1 MRGGLFILALV
12 LLGLHII
19 EILTLGMSPA
29 GSLVAN
35 SLQIIASGVATVAA
49 WQAAQRGR
57 GFSRRLWVL
66 LGCGMAIWGAA
77 NTGWMYYE
85 SALHTE
91 PPIGSVIRFLF
102 DAQFFFFAVALFV
115 NQDEDSPRFQVESV
129 LDSIQIGI
137 VFFFIFLGLYL
148 IPAQYLDHSRALA
161 RELTIMLAEDLA
173 VVIVAVIQAARARTK
188 EAQNLYKAFALYL
201 IFYGA
206 CAAGAN
212 YQQFIRPTPT
222 GNWFDLLWT
231 IPLLAAALWAAR
243 WNSTEGERVP
253 ARKRRRTITEM
264 ILSNAT
270 FALAPLIVLLQ
281 IAQLGPGW
289 KVLKFSLLGV
299 SILCF
304 ALQLGLSE
312 FRALKNS
319 EAVRMHALAMDSS
332 VDGMTIVNAQGVHVY
347 ANSAFAKMMGHD
359 SSEAMIGKQWQEVT
373 HSLDRDRLVP
383 EIREGLQKD
392 GRWFGPVSMVHKDG
406 SMFSAEMAVTL
417 LPDGSTVCVSRDVTD
432 KKSAELARAEAE
444 TKYKMIIERVAAIS
458 YIAELGVDGI
468 WHFVSPQ
475 VEDILGYTPE
485 EWLAHSRDW
494 IKCVPQEDHAV
505 IWAAEEASLRDEQF
519 QAEYRIIR
527 KDGKVVWV
535 SDTAVVV
542 TAGND
547 RHPMMEGIIV
557 DITERKQMETQLQ
570 QSHRMEA
577 VGRLAG
583 GIAHDFNNLLTI
595 MKGYAELALNR
606 PGIPAGVQGD
616 VRQIGDAAERASAL
630 VRQLL
635 AFSRRQV
642 LQPKAL
648 DLNANVQS
656 LETLLRRLLG
666 EDIEMVTACSADA
679 GTIKAD
685 PSQIEQVVM
694 NLVVNARD
702 AMASGGRLTIETSNV
717 ELDDVY
723 AGEHASVKAGHYV
736 MLAVSDTGVGMDSE
750 TQAHIFEPF
759 YTTKSGGRGT
769 GLGLSTV
776 YGIVKQSGGYIWVY
790 SELGLGSTFKVYLP
804 RVEGATAGPVEK
816 KEHIAALPGTETIL
830 LVEDEVGV
838 RELAEVLLK
847 QQGYKVLTAA
857 DTDDALRI
865 AAERSG
871 EIHLLLTDV
880 VMPVLS
886 GRELAKKITAR
897 YPQTRVL
904 YMSGYTDN
912 VIATGGVLEPGV
924 AFLQKPFTP
933 KGMAAKVREVLDA
946 PISVKQ

>member
-1 MRGGLFILALV
+1 MPRNLYLLALAIV
-12 LLGLHII
+12 GLQVV

-29 GSLVAN
+29 GSLAGN
-35 SLQIIASGVATVAA
+35 TLQITASVMAAVAA
-49 WQAAQRGR
+49 FQAAMRGR
-57 GFSRRLWVL
+57 DFSRRVWILI
-66 LGCGMAIWGAA
+66 GCGMAIWGVA
-77 NTGWMYYE
+77 NAGWMYYE
-85 SALHTE
+85 YSLHIE
-91 PPIGSVIRFLF
+91 PPIGSATRFLF

-115 NQDEDSPRFQVESV
+115 NQDEDSPRFQMESV

-148 IPAQYLDHSRALA
+148 IPAQYLDHRQGLA
-161 RELTIMLAEDLA
+161 RELSIMLLEDLA
-173 VVIVAVIQAARARTK
+173 VVTIALVQAARARTEESQK
-188 EAQNLYKAFALYL
+188 LYRAFAWYL
-201 IFYGA
+201 IFFGV

-212 YQQFIRPTPT
+212 YQQYAQALPT
-222 GNWFDLLWT
+222 GSWYDLAWT
-231 IPLLAAALWAAR
+231 VPLLVAALWAASWKGAPHEHESIR
-243 WNSTEGERVP
+243 P
-253 ARKRRRTITEM
+253 RRQNLAGM
-264 ILSNAT
+264 ILTNAT

-281 IAQLGPGW
+281 IAQLGSEYRA
-289 KVLKFSLLGV
+289 LRFSLLGV

-304 ALQLGLSE
+304 AARLGLAE
-312 FRALKNS
+312 FRASRNS
-319 EAVRMHALAMDSS
+319 EAVRLHALAMDSS
-332 VDGMTIVNAQGVHVY
+332 VDGMTIVSADGRHIYV
-347 ANSAFAKMMGHD
+347 NSAFARMMGHESPQD
-359 SSEAMIGKQWQEVT
+359 MLGKRWQDVT
-373 HSLDRDRLVP
+373 HPNDLERMEP
-383 EIREGLQKD
+383 EIRAELREK
-392 GRWFGPVSMVHKDG
+392 GRWFGPLTMNHKDG
-406 SMFSAEMAVTL
+406 STFSAEMAVTV
-417 LPDGSTVCVSRDVTD
+417 LPDGSSVRVSRDVTD
-432 KKSAELARAEAE
+432 RKSAEIARAEAE
-444 TKYKMIIERVAAIS
+444 TKYRMIIERVAAIS
-458 YIAELGVDGI
+458 YIAELGIDGL

-475 VEDILGYTPE
+475 VEDILGYSQA
-485 EWLAHSRDW
+485 EWLADSRNW
-494 IKCVPQEDHAV
+494 IKHVPPEDHPV
-505 IWAAEEASLRDEQF
+505 IRAAEEASLREEQF

-542 TAGND
+542 QGSD
-547 RHPMMEGIIV
+547 RHPLMEGIIV

-606 PGIPAGVQGD
+606 PGISTGVQGD
-616 VRQIGDAAERASAL
+616 VQQISDAAERASAL

-648 DLNANVQS
+648 DLNASVKN

-666 EDIEMVTACSADA
+666 EDIEMVTAFSADT

-702 AMASGGRLTIETSNV
+702 AMPNGGRLTIETTNV
-717 ELDDVY
+717 ELDEVY
-723 AGEHASVKAGHYV
+723 AGEHASVKAGNYV
-736 MLAVSDTGVGMDSE
+736 MLAVSDTGVGMDAE
-750 TQAHIFEPF
+750 TQLHIFEPF
-759 YTTKSGGRGT
+759 FTTKGGGRGT

-790 SELGLGSTFKVYLP
+790 SEPAKGSAFKVYLP
-804 RVEGATAGPVEK
+804 RVEGATAVPAERKEK
-816 KEHIAALPGTETIL
+816 VAALPGTETIL

-838 RELAEVLLK
+838 RELAEELLK
-847 QQGYKVLTAA
+847 QQGYDVLTAK
-857 DTDDALRI
+857 DTDDAQNI
-865 AAERSG
+865 ATRRAG
-871 EIHLLLTDV
+871 KIHLLLTDV
-880 VMPVLS
+880 VMPGMS
-886 GRELAKKITAR
+886 GRELAKQITSR

-912 VIATGGVLEPGV
+912 VIATGGVLEGGM

-933 KGMAAKVREVLDA
+933 RGMAAKVREVLDA
-946 PISVKQ
+946 PLPVKQ

>member
-1 MRGGLFILALV
+1 MRRTFYLLALAII
-12 LLGLHII
+12 GLHVV
-19 EILTLGMSPA
+19 EILTLGMSSA
-29 GSLVAN
+29 GSLVGN
-35 SLQIIASGVATVAA
+35 SLQILASGIAA
-49 WQAAQRGR
+49 FAAFQAAGRGR
-57 GFSRRLWVL
+57 AFSRRLWIL
-66 LGCGMAIWGAA
+66 IGCGMAIWGVA
-77 NTGWMYYE
+77 NSGWMYYE
-85 SALHTE
+85 YTQHIE
-91 PPIGSVIRFLF
+91 PPIGSAIRFLF
-102 DAQFFFFAVALFV
+102 DAQYFFFAVALFV
-115 NQDEDSPRFQVESV
+115 NQDGESPRFQMESV

-148 IPAQYLDHSRALA
+148 IPAQYLDQHQALK
-161 RELTIMLAEDLA
+161 REFSIMMIEDLA
-173 VVIVAVIQAARARTK
+173 VVTIALVQAARARTK
-188 EAQNLYKAFALYL
+188 ESQKLYKAFALYL
-201 IFYGA
+201 VFYGI
-206 CAAGAN
+206 CAGAAN
-212 YQQFIRPTPT
+212 YQQYVRPTPT
-222 GNWFDLLWT
+222 GSWFDLAWT
-231 IPLLAAALWAAR
+231 VPILAASLWAAS
-243 WNSTEGERVP
+243 WNGIQSEREAIVV
-253 ARKRRRTITEM
+253 RRRNLVEM

-281 IAQLGPGW
+281 VAQLGSDYR
-289 KVLKFSLLGV
+289 VLRFSLLGI

-304 ALQLGLSE
+304 AARLGLAE
-312 FRALKNS
+312 YRASRNS
-319 EAVRMHALAMDSS
+319 DAVRLHALAMDTS
-332 VDGMTIVNAQGVHVY
+332 VDGMTIVSAEGKHIYV
-347 ANSAFAKMMGHD
+347 NSAFARMMGHE
-359 SSEAMIGKQWQEVT
+359 SPEEVLGKKWQEVT
-373 HSLDRDRLVP
+373 HSNELERVIP
-383 EIREGLQKD
+383 EIREELKKT
-392 GRWFGPVSMVHKDG
+392 GRWFGPLTVSHKDG
-406 SMFSAEMAVTL
+406 SSFATEMAVTL
-417 LPDGSTVCVSRDVTD
+417 LPDGSAVCVSRDVTD
-432 KKSAELARAEAE
+432 RKSAEIARAEAE
-444 TKYKMIIERVAAIS
+444 TKYRMIIERVAAIS
-458 YIAELGVDGI
+458 YIAELGVNGL

-475 VEDILGYTPE
+475 VEDIFGYTAE
-485 EWLAHSRDW
+485 EWLAESRDW
-494 IKCVPQEDHAV
+494 IKHVPPEDHPV
-505 IWAAEEASLRDEQF
+505 IRAAEEASLREEQF

-542 TAGND
+542 AGSD
-547 RHPMMEGIIV
+547 RHPVMEGIIV

-595 MKGYAELALNR
+595 VKGYAELALNR
-606 PGIPAGVQGD
+606 PGNSPGVQGD
-616 VRQIGDAAERASAL
+616 VQQIGDAAERASAL

-648 DLNANVQS
+648 DLNASVEN
-656 LETLLRRLLG
+656 LEKLLRRLLD

-679 GTIKAD
+679 GIIKAD

-702 AMASGGRLTIETSNV
+702 AMPNGGRLLIETSNV

-723 AGEHASVKAGHYV
+723 AGEHASVKAGSYV

-790 SELGLGSTFKVYLP
+790 SEPGKGSTFKVYLP
-804 RVEGATAGPVEK
+804 RVEGKAATSATPKEK
-816 KEHIAALPGTETIL
+816 SDVAAGTETIL

-838 RELAEVLLK
+838 RQLAEVLLK
-847 QQGYKVLTAA
+847 QQGYNVLTAK
-857 DTDDALRI
+857 DTDDAQKI
-865 AAERSG
+865 AAERAG

-880 VMPVLS
+880 VMPGMS
-886 GRELAKKITAR
+886 GRELAKLISSR
-897 YPQTRVL
+897 YPQTRIL

-933 KGMAAKVREVLDA
+933 RGMASKVREVLDA
-946 PISVKQ
+946 PISVKQS